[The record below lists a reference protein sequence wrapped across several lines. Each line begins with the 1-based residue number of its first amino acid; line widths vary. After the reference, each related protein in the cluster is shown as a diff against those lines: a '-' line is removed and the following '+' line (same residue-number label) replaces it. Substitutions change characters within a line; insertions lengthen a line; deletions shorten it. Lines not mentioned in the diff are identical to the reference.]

1 MDQKDLLKEMG
12 YRLSTKRRETGY
24 TQEQLAELVDMT
36 AQTISYAEQG
46 RKAMRPETIVKIC
59 TALNMSADYLLMGKH
74 TDEYSNFEKSFN
86 GLTGEQQIYVKL
98 IMDAC
103 LGLCNA
109 EVTKK

>member
-1 MDQKDLLKEMG
+1 MEHADLLREIG
-12 YRLSTKRRETGY
+12 DRLSIKRREAGY
-24 TQEQLAELVDMT
+24 TQEKLAELTDLTV
-36 AQTISYAEQG
+36 QTISYAEQG
-46 RKAMRPETIVKIC
+46 RKGMRIDTIVKLC
-59 TALNMSADYLLMGKH
+59 KVLNMSADYLLMGKH